1 MKILIIGIVASGKTT
16 LAKKLSNKL
25 KIEHY
30 EIDSIVHDDINC
42 TKRTIHEQKRIIKDI
57 NKKQDWIIEGTL
69 RKNLY
74 FLLDLAD
81 EVIYLDI
88 PLRIRK
94 IRILSRFIKQKL
106 GIEKCNY
113 KPTLKMLKSMYKW
126 TKEYEKQRADFELQL
141 KQYSD
146 KLIILNNINKLEV
159 KDEYYK
165 TKKE

>member
-81 EVIYLDI
+81 KVIYLDI

-126 TKEYEKQRADFELQL
+126 TEEYEKQRADFELQL